1 MAVDNIATRELPAAR
16 RRRKWG
22 EILVPYLLVSP
33 AILFV
38 AGVLGYAVVNGFV
51 TSLFR
56 VDIWTIGRP
65 FVGLGN
71 YLALFRDPNFLN
83 SLTRSLIFVAGTI
96 VFGLALSMTYALL
109 LQAVRSARGFLRSVA
124 LIPYLVSGIAA
135 AIMWRFLFTGEA
147 SLVQAT
153 LESLGFGQMT
163 WLGHPDRAL
172 AVVTLANVWFISPFA
187 TLILLGGL
195 QSVDQQLYDAAAI
208 DGANWFHSFLN
219 VTLPGILPM
228 LSLSLMWLSFASFN
242 MFDII
247 LPLTGGGPGRSTEVL
262 AVYMYQLAF
271 RNLDYSSA
279 SAVMMVLLV
288 INLTLSLLYLRV
300 SRVR

>member
-1 MAVDNIATRELPAAR
+1 MTGG
-16 RRRKWG
+16 RRKGAWKSRM
-22 EILVPYLLVSP
+22 VPYMLVAP
-33 AILFV
+33 AILLV
-38 AGVLGYAVVNGFV
+38 AGVLGYAVVSGFV

-56 VDIWTIGRP
+56 VDIWTIERP
-65 FVGLGN
+65 FVGLAN
-71 YLALFRDPNFLN
+71 YIELFRNPTFQN
-83 SLTRSLIFVAGTI
+83 SLVRSLIFVGGTI
-96 VFGLALSMTYALL
+96 VLGLALSMGFALL
-109 LQAVRSARGFLRSVA
+109 LETVRLARGFLRSVA
-124 LIPYLVSGIAA
+124 LIPYLVSGVAA
-135 AIMWRFLFTGEA
+135 AIMWRFLFTGEG

-153 LESLGFGQMT
+153 LESLGFEQMT

-172 AVVTLANVWFISPFA
+172 VVVTLANVWFISPFA

-195 QSVDQQLYDAAAI
+195 QSIDGELYDAAAI
-208 DGANWFHSFLN
+208 DGANAFQKFLN
-219 VTLPGILPM
+219 VTIPGILPM

-247 LPLTGGGPGRSTEVL
+247 LPLTGGGPGRATEVL

-288 INLTLSLLYLRV
+288 INLTFSLLYLRI